1 MLNLD
6 ELQQLAAF
14 ARLGTLSRVAEEFHI
29 SSPSVT
35 RSMQNLEEC
44 FGVSLFAR
52 TKNKIQ
58 LNETGKMAAACAK
71 KLLQEAGDTIRQV
84 QAFDLRLKTIVIKS
98 CAPAPLWKLLQKL
111 EISCP
116 GKTISSHICQNEEV
130 LAALREDSCDLAILP
145 FSIQGSGLAENHI
158 EKEFMREALFVCV
171 PPEHELASRSFL
183 TFEEINGF
191 NFLLRSE
198 LGFWDTLCR
207 KKMPASRFLVQTDE
221 FTFNELVKSSSLP
234 CFATDVATRN
244 QSVFPERVMI
254 PITDA
259 EAVVTFYL
267 VWRDG
272 R

>member
-71 KLLQEAGDTIRQV
+71 
-84 QAFDLRLKTIVIKS
+84 
-98 CAPAPLWKLLQKL
+98 KL